1 MQRGIKDFMK
11 GYQPR
16 TNRRKDEKGDLVAD
30 SYSIQSRWTIYFFK
44 LFNVHGVYE
53 GRHIEVHTT
62 EPLVPEPSAYELQ
75 LPIEKLKSH
84 KSPGINQIPAEL
96 VKARGRTIRP
106 HICKLINSI
115 WNKEKLPDEK
125 KQSIT
130 VPVYKKG
137 DKTLQ

>member
-1 MQRGIKDFMK
+1 MYRGIKDFKK
-11 GYQPR
+11 GFQPT
-16 TNRRKDEKGDLVAD
+16 TNIRKDEKGDLVAD
-30 SYSIQSRWTIYFFK
+30 SYSILARWTIYFSM
-44 LFNVHGVYE
+44 LFHVHGVYDV
-53 GRHIEVHTT
+53 RHIEVQTA

-84 KSPGINQIPAEL
+84 KSPDINQIPAEL

-115 WNKEKLPDEK
+115 CNKEKLPDEK